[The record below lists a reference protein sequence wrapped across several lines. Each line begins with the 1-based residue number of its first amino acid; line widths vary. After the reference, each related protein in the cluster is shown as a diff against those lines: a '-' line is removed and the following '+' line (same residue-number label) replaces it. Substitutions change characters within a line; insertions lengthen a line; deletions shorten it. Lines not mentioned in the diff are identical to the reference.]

1 MAQTYLTAFV
11 TQMDNF
17 INDIILICPQDNDF
31 KVFKNGI
38 FLLKK
43 TNPKKIAEIFKNY
56 ITQYRKKIVDKD
68 EAFFLNNEYSELDIS
83 NEENF
88 TVTMNKLKSYWK
100 DLSDTNKDKVWQ
112 YFQVLLKLNDMIYA

>member
-68 EAFFLNNEYSELDIS
+68 EAFFLENEYSELDIS

-88 TVTMNKLKSYWK
+88 TTTMNKLKSYWK
-100 DLSDTNKDKVWQ
+100 GLSDINKEKVRK
-112 YFQVLLKLNDMIYA
+112 YFQVLLKLKNII